1 MGNSDVVGNSD
12 FGNVTSHPLPW
23 QNDLTYMRIDTKRFE
38 ILVAPFW
45 GEVSSPSHHTHPAP
59 STLQPRP

>member
-1 MGNSDVVGNSD
+1 MDTPRPSPRTNRTRRV
-12 FGNVTSHPLPW
+12 P

-45 GEVSSPSHHTHPAP
+45 GEVKYQVLA
-59 STLQPRP
+59 TLHVSA